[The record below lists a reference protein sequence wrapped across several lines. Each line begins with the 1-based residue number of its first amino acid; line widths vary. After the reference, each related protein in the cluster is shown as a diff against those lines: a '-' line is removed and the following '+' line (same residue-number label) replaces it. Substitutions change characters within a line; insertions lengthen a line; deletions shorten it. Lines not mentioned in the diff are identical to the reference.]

1 MELASDDDGVEVRL
15 ADQDSYVSQTT
26 GRVERGET
34 VVADEELAAHLVNR
48 RGFELVEGD
57 GGDDDDDGETGTEE
71 EDTDT

>member
-1 MELASDDDGVEVRL
+1 MELASDDDGVRVRL
-15 ADQDSYVSQTT
+15 TRRDEYTSQTT

-48 RGFELVEGD
+48 RGFEFVTEDED
-57 GGDDDDDGETGTEE
+57 GGTETEE

>member
-34 VVADEELAAHLVNR
+34 VVADEELADHLVNR
-48 RGFELVEGD
+48 RGFEFATDDED
-57 GGDDDDDGETGTEE
+57 GGTETEE